1 MGLFFTE
8 LYGVMDKEI
17 FFSSLD
23 VAVLIPCYNEEA
35 TITKVIN
42 DFRLA
47 IPSALIY
54 VYDNSSTDKTAEI
67 ATKAGAIV
75 RTEPSKGKGNVIRRM
90 FADIESD
97 IYIMVD
103 GDDTYEAS
111 KSQKMVTQ
119 LVQKDLD
126 MIVGIRKAIEVKKS
140 YRRGHVFGN
149 WLLTQTVAFLFGK
162 GFNDMLSGYRVMSR
176 RFVKSFP
183 IISKGFEIETEM
195 TIHTLQIG
203 IPYGEVETAYNERPM
218 NSESKLSTFHDGF
231 RIIKMIFFLFKEE
244 KPFQFFG
251 LIAILLLLVSIILL
265 IPIFS
270 TYISTGFVPRLPTA
284 ILAMGLITMAFFS
297 LSFGVILDS
306 LSRLRMESK
315 KIHYLSL
322 SRVKKN

>member
-1 MGLFFTE
+1 MIKKENYF
-8 LYGVMDKEI
+8 DKLKI
-17 FFSSLD
+17 
-23 VAVLIPCYNEEA
+23 AILIPCYNEEA
-35 TITKVIN
+35 AIKKVVN
-42 DFRLA
+42 DFQLA
-47 IPSALIY
+47 IPSALVY
-54 VYDNSSTDKTAEI
+54 VYDNASTDKTVEI

-75 RTEPSKGKGNVIRRM
+75 RTEPNKGKGNVMRRM
-90 FADIESD
+90 FSDIESD
-97 IYIMVD
+97 VYIIVD
-103 GDDTYEAS
+103 GADTYEAS
-111 KSQKMVTQ
+111 IAPKMIEQ
-119 LVQKDLD
+119 LVQEELD
-126 MIVGIRKAIEVKKS
+126 MVVGIRRSLEVKKS

-149 WLLTQTVAFLFGK
+149 WLLTRAVAFLFGK

-218 NSESKLSTFHDGF
+218 DSESKLSTFRDGF

>member
-1 MGLFFTE
+1 
-8 LYGVMDKEI
+8 MDKEI

-203 IPYGEVETAYNERPM
+203 IPYGEVETAYNERPVD
-218 NSESKLSTFHDGF
+218 SESKLSTFRDGF
-231 RIIKMIFFLFKEE
+231 RIISMIFFLFKEE

-251 LIAILLLLVSIILL
+251 LIAILLLLVSIILF

-270 TYISTGFVPRLPTA
+270 TYINTGLVPRLPTA
-284 ILAMGLITMAFFS
+284 ILSMGLITMAFFS

>member
-1 MGLFFTE
+1 MIKKENYF
-8 LYGVMDKEI
+8 DKLKI
-17 FFSSLD
+17 
-23 VAVLIPCYNEEA
+23 AILIPCYNEEA
-35 TITKVIN
+35 AIKKVVN
-42 DFRLA
+42 DFQLA
-47 IPSALIY
+47 IPSALVY
-54 VYDNSSTDKTAEI
+54 VYDNASTDKTVEI

-75 RTEPSKGKGNVIRRM
+75 RTEPNKGKGNVMRRM
-90 FADIESD
+90 FSDIESD
-97 IYIMVD
+97 VYIIVD

-111 KSQKMVTQ
+111 IAPKMIEQ
-119 LVQKDLD
+119 LVQEELD
-126 MIVGIRKAIEVKKS
+126 MVVGIRRSLEVKKS

-149 WLLTQTVAFLFGK
+149 WLLTRAVAFLFGK

>member
-1 MGLFFTE
+1 VIKKENYF
-8 LYGVMDKEI
+8 DKLKI
-17 FFSSLD
+17 
-23 VAVLIPCYNEEA
+23 AILIPCYNEEA
-35 TITKVIN
+35 AIKKVVN
-42 DFRLA
+42 DFQLA
-47 IPSALIY
+47 IPSALVY
-54 VYDNSSTDKTAEI
+54 VYDNASTDKTVEI

-75 RTEPSKGKGNVIRRM
+75 RTEPNKGKGNVMRRM
-90 FADIESD
+90 FSDIESD
-97 IYIMVD
+97 VYIIVD

-111 KSQKMVTQ
+111 IAPKMIEQ
-119 LVQKDLD
+119 LVQEELD
-126 MIVGIRKAIEVKKS
+126 MVVGIRRSLEVKKS

-149 WLLTQTVAFLFGK
+149 WLLTRAVAFLFGK

-218 NSESKLSTFHDGF
+218 DSESKLSTFRDGF

>member
-1 MGLFFTE
+1 MIKKENYF
-8 LYGVMDKEI
+8 DKLKI
-17 FFSSLD
+17 
-23 VAVLIPCYNEEA
+23 AILIPCYNEEA
-35 TITKVIN
+35 AIKKVVN
-42 DFRLA
+42 DFQLA
-47 IPSALIY
+47 IPSALVY
-54 VYDNSSTDKTAEI
+54 VYDNASTDKTVEI

-75 RTEPSKGKGNVIRRM
+75 RTEPNKGKGNVMRRM
-90 FADIESD
+90 FSDIESD
-97 IYIMVD
+97 VYIIVD

-111 KSQKMVTQ
+111 IAPKMIEQ
-119 LVQKDLD
+119 LVQEELD
-126 MIVGIRKAIEVKKS
+126 MVVGIRRSLEVKKS

-149 WLLTQTVAFLFGK
+149 WLLTRAVAFLFGK

-270 TYISTGFVPRLPTA
+270 TYISTGFVPRLPKA

>member
-1 MGLFFTE
+1 MRKENYF
-8 LYGVMDKEI
+8 DKLKI
-17 FFSSLD
+17 
-23 VAVLIPCYNEEA
+23 AILIPCYNEEA
-35 TITKVIN
+35 AIKKVVN
-42 DFRLA
+42 DFQLA
-47 IPSALIY
+47 IPSALVY
-54 VYDNSSTDKTAEI
+54 VYDNASTDKTVEI

-75 RTEPSKGKGNVIRRM
+75 RTEPNKGKGNVMRRM
-90 FADIESD
+90 FSDIESD
-97 IYIMVD
+97 VYIIVD

-111 KSQKMVTQ
+111 IAPKMIEQ
-119 LVQKDLD
+119 LVQEELD
-126 MIVGIRKAIEVKKS
+126 MVVGIRRSLEVKKS

-149 WLLTQTVAFLFGK
+149 WLLTRAVAFLFGK

-284 ILAMGLITMAFFS
+284 ILTMGLITMAFFS

>member
-1 MGLFFTE
+1 
-8 LYGVMDKEI
+8 MDKEI

-183 IISKGFEIETEM
+183 IISKGFVTFLKLNQSFINSF
-195 TIHTLQIG
+195 IN
-203 IPYGEVETAYNERPM
+203 IP
-218 NSESKLSTFHDGF
+218 
-231 RIIKMIFFLFKEE
+231 LF
-244 KPFQFFG
+244 
-251 LIAILLLLVSIILL
+251 
-265 IPIFS
+265 IFS
-270 TYISTGFVPRLPTA
+270 V
-284 ILAMGLITMAFFS
+284 IT
-297 LSFGVILDS
+297 
-306 LSRLRMESK
+306 
-315 KIHYLSL
+315 
-322 SRVKKN
+322 